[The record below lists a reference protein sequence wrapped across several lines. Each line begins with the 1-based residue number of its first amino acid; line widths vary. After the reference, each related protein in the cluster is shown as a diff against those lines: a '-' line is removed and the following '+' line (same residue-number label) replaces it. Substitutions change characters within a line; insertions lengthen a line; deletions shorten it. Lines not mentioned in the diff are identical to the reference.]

1 MLQCLRPV
9 RDAAPAKDQT
19 VQPHRSHPR
28 PSHGCRASL
37 LALLLLAGTASAG
50 CSVDTSGFLSHPV
63 QARGNRI
70 DPEQLA
76 QLVPG
81 TSTRGDANALLGSP
95 TARAAFDD
103 NTWIYISELTKPVIG
118 ATNSVHDQQTVTLVF
133 DPAGVLRQIAKKGM
147 EDAVPVAI
155 VSRTTPTPGNET
167 NFLQQLL
174 GNVGRFGAG
183 GAPGGTPSRSN
194 Y

>member
-1 MLQCLRPV
+1 MRMQRRIRPG

-19 VQPHRSHPR
+19 VLPHRSHPR
-28 PSHGCRASL
+28 PAAL
-37 LALLLLAGTASAG
+37 LALVLLAGTATAG

-81 TSTRGDANALLGSP
+81 TSTRGDASALLGSP

-118 ATNSVHDQQTVTLVF
+118 ATNAVHDQQTVTLVF
-133 DPAGVLRQIAKKGM
+133 DAGGVLRQIDRKGM
-147 EDAVPVAI
+147 EDAVPVAV

-167 NFLQQLL
+167 SFLQQLL
-174 GNVGRFGAG
+174 GNVGRFSATGT
-183 GAPGGTPSRSN
+183 PGGGSSSRSN